1 MKVLLAVS
9 GGIDSMC
16 MADMYSHTEC
26 EYAVAHCNFHLRDK
40 DSDADAELVRKWA
53 DSHGVRFFQADFD
66 TAGYASE
73 HGISIEMAAREQ
85 RYAWFV
91 FIAETQGFD
100 AVATAHNAN
109 DNAETLILNLLRG
122 TGSRGLRGM
131 SRASQLS
138 WSQCPTN
145 RLTAFGPSHKW
156 APPSYVV
163 PAKRRIPLGGAGGW
177 ICAGETGTG
186 LLDTAPEQPR
196 IELIRPL
203 LGMSRAEIEKYA
215 QEHGVQY
222 LEDRTNAETV
232 YKRNRI
238 RNIIF
243 PEFEKINPSFIST
256 LNADIERFR
265 QVDDIAEEYF
275 RDNAGKI
282 MDGKVISVP
291 ALLGSRHWQ
300 YLLFRLLEPYGFSAQ
315 VLESLTSLL
324 EGIAG
329 GKEFTVSG
337 KRFFADGYILETSTD
352 RITLISTEEA
362 ADGAEV
368 VEVNGVGTY
377 SFGGH
382 TISVEGM
389 DYVEGMSLKPE
400 KGTLFCDAETLGSPF
415 IIRHWSDG
423 DWMRPFGMGGKAKK
437 LSDLFTDLK
446 LTLSEK
452 EKAAVIYSPTLS
464 EGDASH
470 VAAVAG
476 YRMDEALRITK
487 GSKQIVKI
495 SIL

>member
-53 DSHGVRFFQADFD
+53 DSHGVRFFQANFD
-66 TAGYASE
+66 TTGYAAE

-85 RYAWFV
+85 RYAWFS

-131 SRASQLS
+131 NHDS
-138 WSQCPTN
+138 
-145 RLTAFGPSHKW
+145 
-156 APPSYVV
+156 
-163 PAKRRIPLGGAGGW
+163 PLPGKEGV
-177 ICAGETGTG
+177 
-186 LLDTAPEQPR
+186 R
-196 IELIRPL
+196 LIRPL
-203 LGMSRAEIEKYA
+203 LGMSRADIEKYA

-222 LEDRTNAETV
+222 REDRTNAEAV

-243 PEFEKINPSFIST
+243 PEFEKINPSYIRT
-256 LNADIERFR
+256 LNEDIARFR
-265 QVDDIAEEYF
+265 ELDDIAEEWF
-275 RDNAGKI
+275 QENAGKVF
-282 MDGKVISVP
+282 DGSTICIST
-291 ALLGSRHWQ
+291 LLSIKHWK
-300 YLLFRLLEPYGFSAQ
+300 YMLFRLLEPYGVNASTFD
-315 VLESLTSLL
+315 SLTDFI
-324 EGIAG
+324 EGIAE

-352 RITLISTEEA
+352 RITLVNTEEA
-362 ADGAEV
+362 VDGAEV
-368 VEVNGVGTY
+368 VEVNGAGTH

-382 TISVEGM
+382 TISVEEM
-389 DYVEGMSLKPE
+389 DYVGGMSLKPE
-400 KGTLFCDAETLGSPF
+400 KGTLFCDAEALGFPF

-437 LSDLFTDLK
+437 VSDLFTDLK

-452 EKAAVIYSPTLS
+452 EKAAVIYSPALS

-470 VAAVAG
+470 VAAIAG
-476 YRMDEALRITK
+476 YRMDEALRISK
-487 GSKQIVKI
+487 GSKCIVKI